1 MTDTIR
7 LPGGATMTGV
17 ITFQCADCGT
27 DVHVQID
34 DLAWDEI
41 QNLFD
46 EEICDRCDECRPD
59 YFKRMA
65 EADAAD
71 DYQETR

>member
-34 DLAWDEI
+34 D
-41 QNLFD
+41 

-65 EADAAD
+65 EAVAAD